1 MITLLELLLVLLAGG
16 APQAFPTIP
25 GAVRYEILPSRQVMH
40 EDAPAFTGIVH
51 IAAGEQDLDIDCSD
65 LPYWPGVRRYPCWP
79 AAIDLAASDAV
90 VWLDGDVDG
99 EVMLTVRV
107 IGYANLVWLPEV
119 SR

>member
-16 APQAFPTIP
+16 APQALPTFP
-25 GAVRYEILPSRQVMH
+25 GAVRYEILTSRQVMH

-51 IAAGEQDLDIDCSD
+51 IAAGEQRLSADCAD
-65 LPYWPGVRRYPCWP
+65 LPYWPGERRYPCWP
-79 AAIDLAASDAV
+79 RVVQIPASDAQI
-90 VWLDGDVDG
+90 WLDGDADG

-119 SR
+119 AR